1 MSENN
6 KVYLIDGSSF
16 MYKAYFAL
24 AVTGNFMKNS
34 KGLCTNAIYT
44 FINMMTSILK
54 ANPKKILVAF
64 DAGKKTFRHE
74 MCETY
79 KDGRRP
85 MDDEM
90 RMQIPYIKKYLD
102 LIGVARYEKELYEA
116 DDIIGTIAKEAEE
129 KGYKVNIYSSDKDLL
144 QLITDN
150 VTVYKSKKGINDLD
164 EYTKEH
170 FISEYG
176 FDPIKMIDLKAL
188 MGDPSD
194 NLPGIKG
201 IGEKTATKL
210 IIEYG
215 SIEGI
220 IDNKDILKGKM
231 GDLIREHYQDAIM
244 TKKMVTINKESPIEI
259 TVDDINRLDESD
271 ELYDFYKD
279 LEFNSFLKKKKIV
292 KVSELDYK
300 NNDKT
305 NAFISDSA
313 IHLEML
319 EDNYH

>member
-1 MSENN
+1 
-6 KVYLIDGSSF
+6 

-24 AVTGNFMKNS
+24 AAMGNFMKNS
-34 KGLCTNAIYT
+34 KGMCTNAIYT

-54 ANPKKILVAF
+54 TNPKKILVAF
-64 DAGKKTFRHE
+64 DAGKKTFRHD

-102 LIGVARYEKELYEA
+102 LIGVARYEIPLYEA
-116 DDIIGTIAKEAEE
+116 DDIIGTMAKEAES

-150 VTVYKSKKGINDLD
+150 ITVYKSKKGINDLE
-164 EYTKEH
+164 EYNKTH
-170 FISEYG
+170 FIEEYG

-201 IGEKTATKL
+201 IGEKTASKL
-210 IIEYG
+210 IVEFG
-215 SIEGI
+215 SVEGI
-220 IDNKDILKGKM
+220 IDNKDSIKGKM
-231 GDLIREHYQDAIM
+231 GDLIREHYNDAIM
-244 TKKMVTINKESPIEI
+244 TKKNGH
-259 TVDDINRLDESD
+259 N
-271 ELYDFYKD
+271 
-279 LEFNSFLKKKKIV
+279 
-292 KVSELDYK
+292 
-300 NNDKT
+300 
-305 NAFISDSA
+305 
-313 IHLEML
+313 
-319 EDNYH
+319 